1 MHQLEYEKC
10 SKSEKTELAKRIVT
24 MIKECNGRFLKKD
37 RKLGWQEVTDSQAR
51 EKVSHFFRHLRATLG
66 TATAEEPSNKEDS
79 NNNSNEKR
87 SLHAE
92 EDDNDDHSSMNSS
105 IKRRVAI

>member
-1 MHQLEYEKC
+1 MGFEYEKC

-66 TATAEEPSNKEDS
+66 TATAEEEPPNKEESNS
-79 NNNSNEKR
+79 NNNEKR
-87 SLHAE
+87 SLHNTE
-92 EDDNDDHSSMNSS
+92 EDDNDDHSSMNNS
-105 IKRRVAI
+105 IKRRVA

>member
-1 MHQLEYEKC
+1 M
-10 SKSEKTELAKRIVT
+10 
-24 MIKECNGRFLKKD
+24 
-37 RKLGWQEVTDSQAR
+37 GWQEVTDSQAR

-66 TATAEEPSNKEDS
+66 TATAEEPPNKEDS

-87 SLHAE
+87 SLHSTEE
-92 EDDNDDHSSMNSS
+92 EDDNADHSSMNSS

>member
-1 MHQLEYEKC
+1 MGFEYEKC

-66 TATAEEPSNKEDS
+66 TATAEEPPNT
-79 NNNSNEKR
+79 
-87 SLHAE
+87 
-92 EDDNDDHSSMNSS
+92 
-105 IKRRVAI
+105 RRTRWTRRCRLQLRPRRPRRYRRCKL

>member
-1 MHQLEYEKC
+1 MGFEYEKC

-37 RKLGWQEVTDSQAR
+37 RKWGWQEVTDSQAR

-66 TATAEEPSNKEDS
+66 TATSEEPPNKEDS

-87 SLHAE
+87 SLHSTE
-92 EDDNDDHSSMNSS
+92 EDDNDDHSSMNS